1 MRMLYFLVWALAL
14 PFFFLYLLWRAL
26 RQPEYLRHW
35 RERLGWAPPW
45 AGRPRILIH
54 AVSVG
59 ETRAADPLVKS
70 LLARHPDHEI
80 LLSHTTPT
88 GRATG
93 RELFGERIGQTNGQR
108 IRQTYLPYDFLP
120 LVHLF
125 LARARPSL
133 CVVMETEIWPGL
145 FTLCERK
152 AIPIFLVNA
161 RLSERSA
168 RGYRRVARLVRPALA
183 SLTAIAAQSAEDG
196 ERLRA
201 LGGPRIHVT
210 GNLKFDVTPPAAAAK
225 IAEDLRRR
233 FAGKFVFLAAST
245 RDGEEILLLDALDKL
260 GADVL
265 LVMVPRHPQRFQ
277 EVARMIQERGLPWAR
292 RSAPETATGDIRVFL
307 GDSMGEMAAYYAA
320 ADLAYVGGSLLPFGG
335 QNLIEAAAAGC
346 PALIG
351 PHTWNFVDAA
361 EQAVAVGCALRVQ
374 DMEGLVGAVGELRQA
389 PDRRA
394 AMAAA
399 GLRFTAANR
408 GATER
413 VMALIE
419 TSLQAIEGQTRG
431 RH

>member
-1 MRMLYFLVWALAL
+1 M
-14 PFFFLYLLWRAL
+14 
-26 RQPEYLRHW
+26 
-35 RERLGWAPPW
+35 
-45 AGRPRILIH
+45 
-54 AVSVG
+54 
-59 ETRAADPLVKS
+59 
-70 LLARHPDHEI
+70 
-80 LLSHTTPT
+80 SHITPT

-93 RELFGERIGQTNGQR
+93 RELFGDRVGQT

-133 CVVMETEIWPGL
+133 CVIMETEIWPGL
-145 FTLCERK
+145 FTLCARRG
-152 AIPIFLVNA
+152 IPTLLVNA

-201 LGGPRIHVT
+201 LGGRSIQIT
-210 GNLKFDVTPPAAAAK
+210 GNLKFDVTPPATASA
-225 IAEDLRRR
+225 IAGDLRHR

-245 RDGEEILLLDALDKL
+245 RDGEERLLLDAMDRF
-260 GADVL
+260 GAEVL
-265 LVMVPRHPQRFQ
+265 LVLVPRHPQRFP
-277 EVARMIQERGLPWAR
+277 EVGRLIQERGLPWAR
-292 RSAPETATGDIRVFL
+292 RSETGTPAGDIRVFL

-361 EQAVAVGCALRVQ
+361 EQAVAVGCARRVQ
-374 DMEGLVGAVGELRQA
+374 GLEGLLAAVEELGRA
-389 PDRRA
+389 PDKRA

-419 TSLQAIEGQTRG
+419 ASLPEEKG
-431 RH
+431 RT

>member
-1 MRMLYFLVWALAL
+1 MRMLYFLAWALAL
-14 PFFFLYLLWRAL
+14 PFFFLYLLWRAA

-35 RERLGWAPPW
+35 RERLGWAPPL
-45 AGRPRILIH
+45 GSRPRILIH

-59 ETRAADPLVKS
+59 ETRAADPLVKA

-93 RELFGERIGQTNGQR
+93 RELFGDRVGQTNGQR

-145 FTLCERK
+145 FTLCQRK
-152 AIPIFLVNA
+152 AIPILLVNA

-168 RGYRRVARLVRPALA
+168 RGYRRVARLARPALA

-201 LGGPRIHVT
+201 LGGQRIHVT
-210 GNLKFDVTPPAAAAK
+210 GNLKFDVTPPAAATA
-225 IAEDLRRR
+225 IAGDLRRR

-245 RDGEEILLLDALDKL
+245 RDGEERLLLDALDKL
-260 GADVL
+260 GAEVL
-265 LVMVPRHPQRFQ
+265 LVLVPRHPQRFQ
-277 EVARMIQERGLPWAR
+277 EVARLIQERGLPWAR
-292 RSAPETATGDIRVFL
+292 RGAPEAATGDIRVFL

-374 DMEGLVGAVGELRQA
+374 DLEGLLAAVGELARA

-419 TSLQAIEGQTRG
+419 ASLPEEKG
-431 RH
+431 RT

>member
-1 MRMLYFLVWALAL
+1 MRMLYFLAWALAL
-14 PFFFLYLLWRAL
+14 PFFFLYLLWRAA

-35 RERLGWAPPW
+35 RERLGWAPPL
-45 AGRPRILIH
+45 GKRPRILIH

-80 LLSHTTPT
+80 LLSHITPT

-93 RELFGERIGQTNGQR
+93 RELFGDRVGQT

-133 CVVMETEIWPGL
+133 CVIMETEIWPSL
-145 FTLCERK
+145 FTLCSRRG
-152 AIPIFLVNA
+152 IPILLVNA

-183 SLTAIAAQSAEDG
+183 SLTTIAAQSAEDG

-201 LGGPRIHVT
+201 LGGRSIQIT
-210 GNLKFDVTPPAAAAK
+210 GNLKFDVTPPATASA
-225 IAEDLRRR
+225 IAGDLRHR

-245 RDGEEILLLDALDKL
+245 RDGEERLLLDALDRF
-260 GADVL
+260 GAEVL
-265 LVMVPRHPQRFQ
+265 LVLVPRHPQRFP
-277 EVARMIQERGLPWAR
+277 EVGRLIQERGLPWAR
-292 RSAPETATGDIRVFL
+292 RGETGTPAGDIRVFL

-361 EQAVAVGCALRVQ
+361 EQAVAVGCARRVQ
-374 DMEGLVGAVGELRQA
+374 DLEGLLAAVEELGRA
-389 PDRRA
+389 PDKRA

-419 TSLQAIEGQTRG
+419 ASLPEEKG
-431 RH
+431 RT